1 MFHSLIHYPMASAG
15 KTIASTLHLWL
26 GLGSGLIVFIVA
38 LTGSLLVFEEELE
51 PLIHAQFHTI
61 APPANGQPLPLDQ
74 LVKTATAQFPGKKVS
89 RIEVEPQPERTV
101 VIGLKQSK
109 NPKDLLS
116 VAMNPYTGQ
125 VVATRQ
131 EQKAFYSVVLQLH
144 RYLCLGETGKIITG
158 ISCSMFLIIMFSGL
172 VLWWPNRKNRQ
183 QRFTI
188 KWGASA
194 KRLTWDLHAVFGFY
208 VLPFV
213 FLIASTG
220 LIWSYKWVNNLLFYA
235 FDGKPQ
241 TKREA
246 PANLIS
252 ATPLQ
257 TDIYQ
262 KIYTKTNQLLP
273 YTGPVTIALPEKDS
287 LSITSSKKNHDAT
300 ISNIVDF
307 LYFDSNT
314 GDLIKKRLYVDET
327 RGFKA
332 RRMVFPIHTGSLLG
346 WPTKIIALL
355 VALIAASLPISG
367 FLIWWNKRKKTKK
380 SVRKSSQSSIPFTNA
395 KTQRV

>member
-1 MFHSLIHYPMASAG
+1 MASAG
-15 KTIASTLHLWL
+15 KTIASRLHLWL
-26 GLGSGLIVFIVA
+26 GLGSGLVVFIVA

-51 PLIHAQFHTI
+51 PIIHAQFHLI
-61 APPANGQPLPLDQ
+61 KPPVNGQLLPLDQ
-74 LVKTATAQFPGKKVS
+74 LVKTATGQFPGKKVN
-89 RIEVEPQPERTV
+89 RIEVEPHPERTV
-101 VIGLKQSK
+101 IIRLKQSN

-116 VAMNPYTGQ
+116 IAMNPYTGQ

-131 EQKAFYSVVLQLH
+131 EQKSFFPVVLQLH

-158 ISCSMFLIIMFSGL
+158 ISCSMFLIIMFTGL
-172 VLWWPNRKNRQ
+172 ILWWPNRKNKQ

-188 KWGASA
+188 RWGASS
-194 KRLTWDLHAVFGFY
+194 KRLTWDLHAIFGFY

-246 PANLIS
+246 PVNPVS

-262 KIYTKTNQLLP
+262 RIYAKTNELLP
-273 YTGPVTIALPEKDS
+273 YTGPITIALAEKDS

-307 LYFDSNT
+307 LYFDNKT
-314 GDLIKKRLYVDET
+314 GDLIKKRLYTDET

-332 RRMVFPIHTGSLLG
+332 RRMIFPIHTGSLLG
-346 WPTKIIALL
+346 WPTKIIALF
-355 VALIAASLPISG
+355 VALIAASLPITG

-380 SVRKSSQSSIPFTNA
+380 SARKASRPPFVNSRPNI
-395 KTQRV
+395 QRV

>member
-1 MFHSLIHYPMASAG
+1 MASAG

-26 GLGSGLIVFIVA
+26 GLGSGLVVFIVA

-51 PLIHAQFHTI
+51 PIMYAQFHTLT
-61 APPANGQPLPLDQ
+61 PPANGQRLPLDQ

-89 RIEVEPQPERTV
+89 RIEIEPHPGRTV
-101 VIGLKQSK
+101 VIGLQQSK

-116 VAMNPYTGQ
+116 VALNPYSGAM
-125 VVATRQ
+125 VATRQ
-131 EQKAFYSVVLQLH
+131 EQDAFYSVVLRLH

-158 ISCSMFLIIMFSGL
+158 ISCSMFLIIMFTGL
-172 VLWWPNRKNRQ
+172 ILWWPNRKNKQ
-183 QRFTI
+183 QRFTV
-188 KWGASA
+188 KWGASS

-246 PANLIS
+246 PANPPS
-252 ATPLQ
+252 TTPLH
-257 TDIYQ
+257 TDVYQ
-262 KIYTKTNQLLP
+262 KIYAKTNQMLP
-273 YTGPVTIALPEKDS
+273 YTGLVTIILPEKDS
-287 LSITSSKKNHDAT
+287 LSITSSKKNHEAT

-307 LYFDSNT
+307 LYFDTKT
-314 GDLIKKRLYVDET
+314 GDLVKKRLYADET

-346 WPTKIIALL
+346 WPTKIIALF
-355 VALIAASLPISG
+355 VALIAASLPITG
-367 FLIWWNKRKKTKK
+367 LLIWWNKRKKTKK
-380 SVRKSSQSSIPFTNA
+380 SGRKSSYGSATLANRQTRIQN
-395 KTQRV
+395 V